1 MEKPIDVAIIGGGP
15 AGLNAALVLGR
26 ARRTVVVI
34 DDGRPRNKVTR
45 EVHNFLTRDG
55 IPPSEFR
62 RIAREQMERYPH
74 VGFVQDTAV
83 NVTGADG
90 DFRVTTE
97 QGTFVRSKKL
107 LFALGMKDVP
117 LPIEGLAEVYGISAF
132 VCPYCDGWEHRDKPV
147 ALIANG
153 EGAMHAAKTIAGWTS
168 TYVIC
173 ANGPAGLNEAQ
184 RRELMRRRIHVFESR
199 IARIESIEGQVQRL
213 VLADGTVVACKAIL
227 FSPMLVAGSRLP
239 QALGCQ
245 VLESGAV
252 LIDDIGR
259 TNVPGVYSAGDV
271 ATKLYQAVTA
281 ASMGSI
287 AAIGINS
294 DLLDEAWVSD
304 S

>member
-1 MEKPIDVAIIGGGP
+1 MEKPIDVAIVGGGP

-26 ARRTVVVI
+26 AKRTVVVI
-34 DDGRPRNKVTR
+34 DDGRPRNRVTH

-55 IPPSEFR
+55 IAPSEFR
-62 RIAREQMERYPH
+62 RIAREQMERYSN
-74 VGFVQDTAV
+74 VEFVQDTAV
-83 NVTGADG
+83 NVAGADG

-97 QGTFVRSKKL
+97 QGTLVRSKKL
-107 LFALGMKDVP
+107 LFAFGMKDIP
-117 LPIEGLAEVYGISAF
+117 LTIEGLAEAYGISAF
-132 VCPYCDGWEHRDKPV
+132 VCPYCDGWEHRDKPI
-147 ALIANG
+147 ALIAG
-153 EGAMHAAKTIAGWTS
+153 GDGAMHAAKTIAGWTS

-173 ANGPAGLNEAQ
+173 TNGPSGLNEQ
-184 RRELMRRRIHVFESR
+184 QSEELRKRRIHVFESR
-199 IARIESIEGQVQRL
+199 IARIESIEGQVQHL

-239 QALGCQ
+239 QMIGCQ

-252 LIDDIGR
+252 QIDDIGR

-271 ATKLYQAVTA
+271 ATKLYQAITA

-294 DLLDEAWVSD
+294 DLLDEAWASD
-304 S
+304 

>member
-26 ARRTVVVI
+26 ARRTVVLI
-34 DDGRPRNKVTR
+34 DDGRPRNRVTH

-55 IPPSEFR
+55 ISPSEFR
-62 RIAREQMERYPH
+62 RIAREQIHRYPN
-74 VGFVQDTAV
+74 VEFVQDTAV
-83 NVTGADG
+83 NVAGADG
-90 DFRVTTE
+90 DFRVTTA

-117 LPIEGLAEVYGISAF
+117 LPIDGLADVYGTSAF
-132 VCPYCDGWEHRDKPV
+132 VCPYCDGWEHRDKPI
-147 ALIANG
+147 ALIASG
-153 EGAMHAAKTIAGWTS
+153 EGAMHMAKTIAGWTR
-168 TYVIC
+168 TFVIC
-173 ANGPAGLNEAQ
+173 TNGPAGLNEQQ
-184 RRELMRRRIHVFESR
+184 REELRERRIHVFESR
-199 IARIESIEGQVQRL
+199 ISCIDSVEGQVRHL
-213 VLADGTVVACKAIL
+213 VLSDGTVVACQAIF

-239 QALGCQ
+239 QLLGCQ

-259 TNVPGVYSAGDV
+259 TNVPGVFSAGDV
-271 ATKLYQAVTA
+271 ATKLYQAITA

-294 DLLDEAWVSD
+294 DLLDEEWASD
-304 S
+304 